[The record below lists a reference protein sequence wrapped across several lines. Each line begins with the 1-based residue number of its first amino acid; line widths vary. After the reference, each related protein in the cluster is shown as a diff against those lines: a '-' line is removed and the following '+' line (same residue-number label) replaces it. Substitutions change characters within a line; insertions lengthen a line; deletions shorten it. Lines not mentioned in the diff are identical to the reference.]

1 MGNATINNPDTETI
15 LIMLRNIAMTM
26 DFVMGVLTWDTNEII
41 SLAIGGLIILLV
53 MLLTGIFI
61 KLIRDVKLDFKDLRE
76 EMKEIKEMVKPK
88 APGMT
93 PKQEM
98 RMTVTSAVT
107 DAMQTSFGQLL
118 TQLQMKPS
126 IPAFQ
131 QTGPGVGIPVGVQ
144 YHGTLAVR
152 PHSTGSPATY

>member
-41 SLAIGGLIILLV
+41 SLAIGGLIILLI
-53 MLLTGIFI
+53 MLLTGIFL

-88 APGMT
+88 APGVT
-93 PKQEM
+93 PEQEM
-98 RMTVTSAVT
+98 RMTVASAVT

-118 TQLQMKPS
+118 SQLQMKPL

-131 QTGPGVGIPVGVQ
+131 QTGPGVGIQAGVQ
-144 YHGTLAVR
+144 YHGTTVAVR
-152 PHSTGSPATY
+152 PNT